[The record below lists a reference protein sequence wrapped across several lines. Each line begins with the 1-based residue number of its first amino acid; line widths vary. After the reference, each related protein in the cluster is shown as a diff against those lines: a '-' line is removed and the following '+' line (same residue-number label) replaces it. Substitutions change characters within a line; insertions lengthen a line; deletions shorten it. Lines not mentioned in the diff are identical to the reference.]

1 MSGPELLIEQAFAS
15 SHTAKLVLPFC
26 GEDGATSIRA
36 WALKIF
42 PKIQAEQEPLAN
54 GSLPDDLVVA
64 KRAVRLSVHR
74 WFDSNLEQMPLEM
87 FDGIL
92 LQGSKEDAAIQGEDF
107 KEKIMPTSAQYG
119 VNIHAA
125 FVNRPQNEFIWIR
138 SYESTEKLDVYNKS
152 PERAAYG
159 QLTGS
164 HIAKIEVREVEGVIG
179 QLSSA
184 NL

>member
-1 MSGPELLIEQAFAS
+1 MVTE
-15 SHTAKLVLPFC
+15 
-26 GEDGATSIRA
+26 
-36 WALKIF
+36 
-42 PKIQAEQEPLAN
+42 
-54 GSLPDDLVVA
+54 
-64 KRAVRLSVHR
+64 VRLYTINRGMMDSWVSV
-74 WFDSNLEQMPLEM
+74 
-87 FDGIL
+87 
-92 LQGSKEDAAIQGEDF
+92 F

-119 VNIHAA
+119 VTIHAA

-138 SYESTEKLDVYNKS
+138 SYESAEKLDVYNKS

>member
-107 KEKIMPTSAQYG
+107 KEKIMEG
-119 VNIHAA
+119 
-125 FVNRPQNEFIWIR
+125 
-138 SYESTEKLDVYNKS
+138 L
-152 PERAAYG
+152 RAADARKKERSSKPEVLTEAQVQANA
-159 QLTGS
+159 QLLAIFS
-164 HIAKIEVREVEGVIG
+164 RRK
-179 QLSSA
+179 
-184 NL
+184 